1 MGKFRPS
8 TEIPKNVKLTEEY
21 VEQNREHVVD
31 MMEWF
36 LNYPDILLDM
46 ITPSYSNFQL
56 FFYQRIFLRA
66 SIRYRY
72 HYCVAPRA
80 FSKSF
85 VSILAGYL
93 RCMFLPGSKFFQA
106 APGKS
111 QGAEIAKQK
120 LDEILELFPLLK
132 NEYVKYNS
140 GKDYVQVVF
149 KNGSIFQVIAGLNST
164 RGQRAN
170 GGILDEVRDQDPVM
184 VTEVIL
190 PLLNVDRRDAQ
201 GDVDP
206 TEPNQQQIYIT
217 SAGTKGTYAYDR
229 LIELFIQSI
238 IMPESS
244 FVWGC
249 DYRVPMMHGLLNK
262 KFIQELKLSGSF
274 KVDSFARR
282 IFARLSFIRER
293 KIAY

>member
-1 MGKFRPS
+1 MGKFKPS
-8 TEIPKNVKLTEEY
+8 VEIPKNVKLTQEY
-21 VEQNREHVVD
+21 VQENRDHILD

-36 LNYPDILLDM
+36 LNYPDVFIDM

-206 TEPNQQQIYIT
+206 TEPNQQQI
-217 SAGTKGTYAYDR
+217 
-229 LIELFIQSI
+229 
-238 IMPESS
+238 
-244 FVWGC
+244 
-249 DYRVPMMHGLLNK
+249 
-262 KFIQELKLSGSF
+262 
-274 KVDSFARR
+274 
-282 IFARLSFIRER
+282 
-293 KIAY
+293 